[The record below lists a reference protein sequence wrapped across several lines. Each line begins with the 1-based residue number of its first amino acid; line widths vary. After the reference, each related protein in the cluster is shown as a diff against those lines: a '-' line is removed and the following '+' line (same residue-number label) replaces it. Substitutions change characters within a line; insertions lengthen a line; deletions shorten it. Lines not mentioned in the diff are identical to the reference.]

1 MDHEFPDL
9 NLEIVLVD
17 LRNRLPNPF
26 VPVLIYVDDRS
37 WPFVAWIGMDGG
49 WETND
54 LSFEFDDKDITH
66 WAFPPMPSDVIQ

>member
-17 LRNRLPNPF
+17 LRNRLPDPH
-26 VPVLIYVDDRS
+26 VPVLIYVNGRK
-37 WPFVAWIGMDGG
+37 WPFAAWVDEDGG

-54 LSFEFDDKDITH
+54 LSFEFNDKEITH
-66 WAFPPMPSDVIQ
+66 WASFPAISNND